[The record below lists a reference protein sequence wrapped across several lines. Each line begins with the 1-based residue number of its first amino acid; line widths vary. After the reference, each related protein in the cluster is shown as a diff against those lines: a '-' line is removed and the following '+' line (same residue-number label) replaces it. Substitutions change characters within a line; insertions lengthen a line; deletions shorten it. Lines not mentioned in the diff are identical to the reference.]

1 MEIDPTEIIIFGM
14 ALIGVISAYG
24 IKIHYKSK
32 SHQEDIQT
40 TEKRVKK
47 SAVAGQVDAVETMK
61 EVTTDSIVFLKQEIE
76 ERNKMIKKLRN
87 ALTYYKSRYEG
98 MTGMDDDESEQDSS
112 GQIVTKK
119 QGSGIDDATFNLR
132 MNLVKQQL
140 AKNNVNPLF
149 LEIPELSEALENIV
163 RSPNFERIA
172 ATFVQAS
179 GNANLAA
186 PTQANPQDL

>member
-1 MEIDPTEIIIFGM
+1 MEIDSTQIIIFGM
-14 ALIGVISAYG
+14 ALIGVISFYG
-24 IKIHYKSK
+24 IKTHYKSK

-87 ALTYYKSRYEG
+87 GLTYYKSRYEG
-98 MTGMDDDESEQDSS
+98 MTGTDGEEIEQDTT
-112 GQIVTKK
+112 GQIVPKK
-119 QGSGIDDATFNLR
+119 QGPDIDDMTFNLR

-140 AKNNVNPLF
+140 AKNNVNPIF
-149 LEIPELSEALENIV
+149 LEIPELSEALANIV

-172 ATFVQAS
+172 ATFIQAS
-179 GNANLAA
+179 NNANLPASL
-186 PTQANPQDL
+186 QANPQDL